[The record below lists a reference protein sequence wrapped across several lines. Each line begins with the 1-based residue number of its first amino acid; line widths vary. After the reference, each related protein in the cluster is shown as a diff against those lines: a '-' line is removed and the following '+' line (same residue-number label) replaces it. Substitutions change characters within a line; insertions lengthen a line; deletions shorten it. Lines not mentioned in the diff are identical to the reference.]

1 MDNLARKRLNLASI
15 GKVSRLAKICVEIN
29 TKSAQAWRRF
39 ACDFP
44 PVGFR
49 LKIGVNGAFSLVCF
63 GRLVMMCLV
72 IDSARYTRWALAWL
86 NVMR

>member
-1 MDNLARKRLNLASI
+1 VDNLARKRLNLASI

-29 TKSAQAWRRF
+29 TKSALAWRRF
-39 ACDFP
+39 ASDFS

-49 LKIGVNGAFSLVCF
+49 LKIGVNWAFSLVCF
-63 GRLVMMCLV
+63 DGLAMMCLV
-72 IDSARYTRWALAWL
+72 IDSARYTKWALAWL